1 MKYLAILKD
10 SLREAIDTKI
20 IYFTLGLAVLFLLG
34 IASLSFRQV
43 PAEEQFHRSTELLSR
58 LLAWATQGKGP
69 HYDIEDFTSS
79 DPIADP
85 WRQDYRFYYV
95 LEFQEEKE
103 ADAFKLE
110 MEKNK
115 SLGPEELQKQL
126 KRQFQWID
134 HLEVTDAPPKS
145 KKDIRFLVQ
154 TKGSTVPDRR
164 GWIYEPQLFFGA
176 WSMSFF
182 QSPLYRQL
190 EFITDYLIGTFGA
203 GIMMLLSTII
213 TAFFIPNMLR
223 KGTVDLLLA
232 KPIHRSTLLLFKY
245 VGGLTFMFLNTAFI
259 MCGIWLVLGLR
270 TGLWMNGLLLCVL
283 IFTFQFAIFYA
294 VSTLMAVLTRS
305 PIVAILTTVV
315 AWALL
320 FGIGIAYQVI
330 DSFRPERI
338 ADLPK
343 EQQEV
348 VPRAP
353 AWLLNTADVVHFVTP
368 HYKDLDA
375 LTTKLIRS
383 DLTEADSVQRKEI
396 EKQIGSI
403 NWGES
408 LGVTIGYIVVL
419 VGASCWWF
427 ATRDY

>member
-10 SLREAIDTKI
+10 SFREAIDTKI
-20 IYFTLGLAVLFLLG
+20 IYFTFGLAVLFLLG
-34 IASLSFRQV
+34 VASLSFRQV
-43 PAEEQFHRSTELLSR
+43 PAEEQFRRSTELLSR

-69 HYDIEDFTSS
+69 RYDIEDFTSS
-79 DPIADP
+79 DPAADP

-95 LEFQEEKE
+95 LEFQEEKD
-103 ADAFKLE
+103 ADTFKAE

-126 KRQFQWID
+126 KRQFHWID
-134 HLEVTDAPPKS
+134 RLEVTDAPPKS

-154 TKGSTVPDRR
+154 TKGTTVPDRR
-164 GWIYEPQLFFGA
+164 SWTYEPQLFFGA

-182 QSPLYRQL
+182 QSPLYSQL
-190 EFITDYLIGTFGA
+190 EFITDTLIGGFGA
-203 GIMMLLSTII
+203 GVIMLLSTII

-232 KPIHRSTLLLFKY
+232 KPIHRTTLLLFKY
-245 VGGLTFMFLNTAFI
+245 IGGLTFMFLNTAFI
-259 MCGIWLVLGLR
+259 MLGIWLVLGLR
-270 TGLWMNGLLLCVL
+270 TGLWMNGLLTCVL
-283 IFTFQFAIFYA
+283 VFTFQFAIFYA

-305 PIVAILTTVV
+305 PIVAILATVV
-315 AWALL
+315 AWAILV
-320 FGIGIAYQVI
+320 GIGIGYRVI

-353 AWLLNTADVVHFVTP
+353 GWLLNTADVIHFLTP

-383 DLTEADSVQRKEI
+383 DLTEPDSVQRKEI
-396 EKQIGSI
+396 EKQIGTI

-408 LGVTIGYIVVL
+408 LSVTIGYIAIL